1 MFFEKHYGYRYTL
14 EDKKLFV
21 NLWFL
26 LIVISDVLCIVGTG
40 IKIAITFHVSTLDCK
55 MYSRSQVLQPT
66 YPCRLICLETFHYY
80 TYADVKSI
88 DLYGSRFMVL
98 FGLMG

>member
-1 MFFEKHYGYRYTL
+1 MFFEKHYGYIYTL

-40 IKIAITFHVSTLDCK
+40 IKIAITFHVSILDCNT
-55 MYSRSQVLQPT
+55 YSESQILQPT
-66 YPCRLICLETFHYY
+66 YTCMLKCLETLLYY
-80 TYADVKSI
+80 MYAGV
-88 DLYGSRFMVL
+88 
-98 FGLMG
+98 

>member
-1 MFFEKHYGYRYTL
+1 MFFEKHYGYIYTL

-40 IKIAITFHVSTLDCK
+40 IKIAITFHVSILDCK
-55 MYSRSQVLQPT
+55 TYVERQILQPT
-66 YPCRLICLETFHYY
+66 CTLHM
-80 TYADVKSI
+80 YAK
-88 DLYGSRFMVL
+88 M
-98 FGLMG
+98 FGNFSLLHVCWR